1 MPELKKWM
9 RYLLGVLLVLA
20 GANHFRDP
28 AFYLSIMPPYLPWH
42 LELVYL
48 SGAAEIATGAALLV
62 ERLRGWAAWAAI
74 ALFIAVFP
82 ANLQMALHP
91 ELYPQFS
98 PVMLWLRLPLQC
110 VLVAWAYWL
119 TRQDHSRS
127 RDSLC
132 S

>member
-9 RYLLGVLLVLA
+9 CYLLGVLLVLA

-28 AFYLSIMPPYLPWH
+28 AFYVSIMPRYLPWH

-62 ERLRGWAAWAAI
+62 ERLRRFAAWTAV
-74 ALFIAVFP
+74 ALFVAVFP

-98 PVMLWLRLPLQC
+98 PEMLWLRLPLQG

-119 TRQDHSRS
+119 TRGDSSRP
-127 RDSLC
+127 RDAVRP
-132 S
+132 